1 MTAPTTSQSENITL
15 EPVYQ
20 AEASRVLAETVGH
33 LATDPN
39 VESVM
44 LSTRAVEIAEAL
56 VAGMLVIQR
65 AQASGSTQ

>member
-1 MTAPTTSQSENITL
+1 MVTSATSQSANITL

-20 AEASRVLAETVGH
+20 ADASRVLAETVGQ
-33 LATDPN
+33 LATNPN
-39 VESVM
+39 LETGT
-44 LSTRAVEIAEAL
+44 LSTRAVEVAEAL